1 VTHPQNTC
9 FYRHDDLERKAKG
22 RACYLANLEM
32 RAAAPWHGIDVTAHD
47 GSAAGL
53 YRQHHLALVEA

>member
-1 VTHPQNTC
+1 
-9 FYRHDDLERKAKG
+9 
-22 RACYLANLEM
+22 M

-53 YRQHHLALVEA
+53 YRQHHLALVEAQVSGLGSPVRGISRRGRCQ